1 MITPEYLDS
10 LTTRLEAHGFLKAV
24 AESIAVKVGDT
35 PMIMDGQ
42 VTAVVDG
49 IERRFPKAL
58 LELE

>member
-35 PMIMDGQ
+35 PMIIGDQ
-42 VTAVVDG
+42 VTVVIDG
-49 IERRFPKAL
+49 TERRFPVAL
-58 LELE
+58 LED